1 MATREWTPA
10 QKQCLQ
16 ADGTVL
22 VSAAAG
28 SGKTAV
34 LIERIIRLI
43 TADESPVDVDRLLVV
58 TFTKAAAAEMKQRL
72 GKALHACLA
81 ARPNDR
87 RLRRQLMLLPQA
99 NISTVHGFCGNLI
112 REHFHRFPEIS
123 PLFRVGEESQTR
135 PLMNEAMD
143 EVLEEAYAADSPAFS
158 QLLDLLGGDRHDKAL
173 AERILVTYDFM
184 QAHPQ
189 PARWRESVM
198 ALYRPDVPLSQTV
211 FGREIQEEIQ
221 GRLKWYAR
229 KLDNLAAL
237 AESNDTLMRYAVCLR
252 ADAEGLRETAAALI
266 NMTWDEQLVRLSE
279 VRFGT
284 LSSVRGCTDE
294 ELKEYIKNERTRLKT
309 RVGALAA
316 LMVEDETSAVAR
328 TAALAP
334 AVEMLMTL
342 TAQFEAR
349 YTEKKTRAG
358 LLDFNDLEHLALRLL
373 TEEDADGNMVPS
385 AIAAEVN
392 RRFVHIMVDE
402 YQDTNPT
409 QECLFTAVSRAES
422 NLFFVGDVKQS
433 IYSFRNATPSLFM
446 ARQNRYA
453 PFDGETYPALIRL
466 GHNFRSRS
474 SVTETVNFLFSQLMT
489 EETGGV
495 NYRGG
500 EELTAAA
507 AYAPHEDDAAELI
520 LVEKEKRAADDSDD
534 AAEAR
539 VIAAR
544 LFEMMAEGMT
554 VREGDGERPLCYRDV
569 CVLLRSKKDHA
580 AAYAAELNRVGVPA
594 VTDAGGG
601 FYEAQEIALV
611 MSLLRFLDNPLQDVS
626 MLAVMMSALFA
637 FTPDDLADIRHH
649 HRRVP
654 LYTAVRRRA
663 REEDALGNR
672 LAVFLKE
679 TERFRTL
686 AAAVPADRLLQQL
699 YEELSLT
706 AVMGARPHGEQRV
719 ANLQKLLDIA
729 RGFESRGFRGLSAFV
744 RFAERDRKQDGQAP
758 ATVVGGENAVRV
770 MSVHASKGLEFPV
783 VFMAG
788 MGRGFNDRALSDPLL
803 LHRTLGVGMDW
814 RDPKGLE
821 SCKTVQKNAL
831 ALRMRRDARA
841 EELRVLYVALTRA
854 KERLCMVATVD
865 HYDAMMK
872 AFTLSPTDTAMP
884 FQAVAEAG
892 GYADWILPVLLRHPD
907 AAAQWPPALAAHLT
921 PLSCNARLQL
931 SLVRAPAAEEEP
943 AAVETVDL
951 PPDEHYLAQL
961 RDRTAYVYPYKAL
974 SSVPVKL
981 AASALAHRA
990 MHERF
995 VAVSRPA
1002 FFSDTSLS
1010 PAERGTAMHQFMQF
1024 ADYTAAAAD
1033 TEREIARL
1041 VREGFL
1047 TARQGA
1053 SLSRPRLRGFFQSD
1067 LYRRIDGAARV
1078 LREYAFTV
1086 ERPASLC
1093 APLPDEIA
1101 QGETVL
1107 VQGIADCL
1115 FYEDGRWV
1123 IVDYK
1128 TDRVDSPE
1136 ELAARYRPQLALYK
1150 EALENGLGETVG
1162 DCLLYSFALQCVV
1175 AV

>member
-1 MATREWTPA
+1 MATREWTDA
-10 QKQCLQ
+10 QKQCL
-16 ADGTVL
+16 AANGTVL

-43 TADESPVDVDRLLVV
+43 TAEESPVDVDQLLVV

-72 GKALHACLA
+72 GKALHECLA

-87 RLRRQLMLLPQA
+87 RLRRQLMLLPNA

-173 AERILVTYDFM
+173 AERIRVTYHFM

-189 PARWRESVM
+189 PARWRESVT
-198 ALYRPDVPLSQTV
+198 ALYRTDVPLSDTV
-211 FGREIQEEIQ
+211 FGQEIQAEIQ
-221 GRLKWYAR
+221 GRLQWYAR
-229 KLDNLAAL
+229 KLENLAAL
-237 AESNDTLMRYAVCLR
+237 AESNDTLTRYAVCLR
-252 ADAEGLRETAAALI
+252 ADAAGLHEAADALGT
-266 NMTWDEQLVRLSE
+266 MSWDEQIVRLSE
-279 VRFGT
+279 LSFGT
-284 LSSVRGCTDE
+284 LSPVRGCTDE
-294 ELKEYIKNERTRLKT
+294 ELKEYVKNERTRLKT
-309 RVGALAA
+309 KVGALAA
-316 LMVEDETSAVAR
+316 LMVEDEASATAR

-373 TEEDADGNMVPS
+373 TDEDENGTMTPS
-385 AIAAEVN
+385 AVAAEVS
-392 RRFVHIMVDE
+392 RRFVHVMVDE

-409 QECLFTAVSRAES
+409 QECLFSAISRKES

-446 ARQNRYA
+446 ARQNTYA

-466 GHNFRSRS
+466 GHNFRSRC
-474 SVTETVNFLFSQLMT
+474 SVTETVNLLFSQLMT
-489 EETGGV
+489 AETGGV

-507 AYAPHEDDAAELI
+507 TYAPHENDAAELI

-544 LFEMMAEGMT
+544 ISEMMAEGMT
-554 VREGDGERPLCYRDV
+554 VRDGDGERPLAFRDV
-569 CVLLRSKKDHA
+569 CVLLRSIKDHA
-580 AAYAAELNRVGVPA
+580 AVYAEELNRAGVPA

-601 FYEAQEIALV
+601 FYETQEIALV
-611 MSLLRFLDNPLQDVS
+611 LSLLRFLDNPLEDVS
-626 MLAVMMSALFA
+626 MLAVMMSVLFA
-637 FTPDDLADIRHH
+637 FTPDDLADIRKKR
-649 HRRVP
+649 RRVP

-663 REEDALGNR
+663 REDDPLGRR
-672 LAVFLKE
+672 LAAFLKE
-679 TERFRTL
+679 TERLRTL
-686 AAAVPADRLLQQL
+686 SAAMPAARLLQQV
-699 YEELSLT
+699 YEEMSLT

-783 VFMAG
+783 VFMAA

-821 SCKTVQKNAL
+821 SCKSVQKNAL
-831 ALRMRRDARA
+831 ALRLRRDARA

-865 HYDAMMK
+865 RFDAMMK
-872 AFTLSPTDTAMP
+872 AFAPTDGTVP
-884 FQAVAEAG
+884 LQSVIEASS
-892 GYADWILPVLLRHPD
+892 YADWVLPVLLRHPD
-907 AAAQWPPALAAHLT
+907 AAAEWPPALAARIT
-921 PLSCNARLQL
+921 PFSCDTRLSLL
-931 SLVRAPAAEEEP
+931 LVRAPDVTEEE
-943 AAVETVDL
+943 TVTDTPVL
-951 PPDEHYLAQL
+951 PPDERYLAGL
-961 RDRTAYVYPYKAL
+961 KERTAYVYPYKEL
-974 SSVPVKL
+974 GNVPVKL

-990 MHERF
+990 VRDRF
-995 VAVSRPA
+995 VAVTRPA

-1024 ADYTAAAAD
+1024 ADYAAAAED
-1033 TEREIARL
+1033 IEREIARL

-1047 TARQGA
+1047 SPMQGA
-1053 SLSRPRLRGFFQSD
+1053 SLSRPRLVAFFKSE
-1067 LYRRIDGAARV
+1067 LYRRIGNAERV
-1078 LREYAFTV
+1078 QREYAFTV
-1086 ERPASLC
+1086 ERPVSLC
-1093 APLPDEIA
+1093 APVSEDVA
-1101 QGETVL
+1101 AGETVL

-1115 FYEDGRWV
+1115 FYENGRWI

-1128 TDRVDSPE
+1128 TDRVDTPE
-1136 ELAARYRPQLALYK
+1136 ELVERYRPQLMLYK

-1162 DCLLYSFALQCVV
+1162 ECLLYSFALQRTVEV
-1175 AV
+1175 

>member
-10 QKQCLQ
+10 QKQCLE
-16 ADGTVL
+16 ANGTVL

-43 TADESPVDVDRLLVV
+43 TAEESPVDVDRLLVV

-72 GKALHACLA
+72 GKALHECLA

-87 RLRRQLMLLPQA
+87 RLRRQLMLLPNA
-99 NISTVHGFCGNLI
+99 NISTVHGFCSNLI

-173 AERILVTYDFM
+173 AERIRITYDFM

-189 PARWRESVM
+189 PARWREAVT
-198 ALYRPDVPLSQTV
+198 ARYRTDVPLSESV
-211 FGREIQEEIQ
+211 FGQEIQAEIQ
-221 GRLKWYAR
+221 GRLAWYAR

-237 AESNDTLMRYAVCLR
+237 AESNDTLTRYAVCLR
-252 ADAEGLRETAAALI
+252 ADAEGLREAANALRT
-266 NMTWDEQLVRLSE
+266 MSWDEQLVRLGE
-279 VRFGT
+279 VGFGT
-284 LSSVRGCTDE
+284 LSPVRGCTDD

-309 RVGALAA
+309 KVGALAA
-316 LMVEDETSAVAR
+316 LMVEDEASATAR

-373 TEEDADGNMVPS
+373 TDEDEEGHMTPS

-392 RRFVHIMVDE
+392 SRFVHIMVDE

-409 QECLFTAVSRAES
+409 QECLFSAISRQER

-446 ARQNRYA
+446 ERQNRYTS
-453 PFDGETYPALIRL
+453 FDGTTYPALIRL
-466 GHNFRSRS
+466 GHNFRSRR

-489 EETGGV
+489 AESGGV

-507 AYAPHEDDAAELI
+507 TYAPHEDDAAELI

-544 LFEMMAEGMT
+544 LAEMMAEGMT
-554 VREGDGERPLCYRDV
+554 VRDGDGERPLRYRDV

-580 AAYAAELNRVGVPA
+580 AAYAEELNRVGVPA

-601 FYEAQEIALV
+601 FYDAGEITLV
-611 MSLLRFLDNPLQDVS
+611 LSLLRFLDNPLQDVS
-626 MLAVMMSALFA
+626 LLAVMMSVLFA
-637 FTPDDLADIRHH
+637 FTPDDLADIRKA
-649 HRRVP
+649 HRRMP

-663 REEDALGNR
+663 REEDALGQR
-672 LAVFLKE
+672 LTAFLEE
-679 TERFRTL
+679 TERLRTL
-686 AAAVPADRLLQQL
+686 SAAMPADRLLQQV

-706 AVMGARPHGEQRV
+706 AVMGARSHGEQRV

-744 RFAERDRKQDGQAP
+744 RFTERDRKQDGQVP
-758 ATVVGGENAVRV
+758 AAVVGGEDAVRV

-865 HYDAMMK
+865 RYDAMMK
-872 AFTLSPTDTAMP
+872 AFTLSPTDEAVP
-884 FQAVAEAG
+884 LQAVIEAS

-907 AAAQWPPALAAHLT
+907 AVTQWPPALSAHLT
-921 PLSCNARLQL
+921 PLDCDTRLNL
-931 SLVRAPAAEEEP
+931 MLVRAPTAEDEAGAP
-943 AAVETVDL
+943 DTVPL
-951 PPDEHYLAQL
+951 PPDAAYLTKL
-961 RDRTAYVYPYKAL
+961 RERTAWTYPYKEL
-974 SSVPVKL
+974 GNVPVKL
-981 AASALAHRA
+981 AASALAHRT
-990 MHERF
+990 MRDRF

-1002 FFSDTSLS
+1002 FFSDTALS

-1024 ADYTAAAAD
+1024 ADYHAAAED
-1033 TEREIARL
+1033 IEREIARL

-1047 TARQGA
+1047 SSMQGA
-1053 SLSRPRLRGFFQSD
+1053 SLSRPRLVGFFKSD
-1067 LYRRIDGAARV
+1067 LYRRMCNAERV
-1078 LREYAFTV
+1078 QREYAFTV
-1086 ERPASLC
+1086 ERPVTVC
-1093 APLPDEIA
+1093 APVSDDVA
-1101 QGETVL
+1101 AGETVL
-1107 VQGIADCL
+1107 IQGIADCL
-1115 FYEDGRWV
+1115 FYENGRWV

-1128 TDRVDSPE
+1128 TDRVDTPE
-1136 ELAARYRPQLALYK
+1136 ELSERYRPQLMLYK
-1150 EALENGLGETVG
+1150 EALENGLGESVG
-1162 DCLLYSFALQCVV
+1162 ECLLYSFALQRTVEV
-1175 AV
+1175 